1 MAKIT
6 VTKVKS
12 TIEKQE
18 RTKRT
23 MKALGLNKIGD
34 SNTIENNAAVAGML
48 KKVQV
53 LPCFVHRIINLPLI
67 TRYVLEPGTPLKV
80 NIDVY
85 PSLFIFNTHIYGQL
99 FDEPWGLK
107 T

>member
-48 KKVQV
+48 KKVAHLVSVQ
-53 LPCFVHRIINLPLI
+53 NA
-67 TRYVLEPGTPLKV
+67 
-80 NIDVY
+80 
-85 PSLFIFNTHIYGQL
+85 
-99 FDEPWGLK
+99 
-107 T
+107 

>member
-23 MKALGLNKIGD
+23 MTALGLNKIGD
-34 SNTIENNAAVAGML
+34 SNTVENTPAIAGMI
-48 KKVQV
+48 KKVSHLV
-53 LPCFVHRIINLPLI
+53 SVKNA
-67 TRYVLEPGTPLKV
+67 
-80 NIDVY
+80 
-85 PSLFIFNTHIYGQL
+85 
-99 FDEPWGLK
+99 
-107 T
+107 

>member
-6 VTKVKS
+6 VTNVKS

-48 KKVQV
+48 KKVAHLV
-53 LPCFVHRIINLPLI
+53 SVKNA
-67 TRYVLEPGTPLKV
+67 
-80 NIDVY
+80 
-85 PSLFIFNTHIYGQL
+85 
-99 FDEPWGLK
+99 
-107 T
+107 

>member
-18 RTKRT
+18 RAKRT

-34 SNTIENNAAVAGML
+34 SNTLDNTLSVMGMI
-48 KKVQV
+48 KKVA
-53 LPCFVHRIINLPLI
+53 HLI
-67 TRYVLEPGTPLKV
+67 KV
-80 NIDVY
+80 ENA
-85 PSLFIFNTHIYGQL
+85 
-99 FDEPWGLK
+99 
-107 T
+107 